1 MNNINTAMD
10 LLWERF
16 SEGSVVWMIVFSLLV
31 ILALIYTLRAIYIYK
46 KRAVDSFNFILFSVP
61 MLIWGLLII
70 AGPVFGFNNGEGTFG
85 DVAIKCAVYLIPPLL
100 MLHIWSQVSYR
111 PITYKI
117 RIIWLV
123 LPAILTFMNIMKVAA
138 PDMDFGTIPVWEEQI
153 SVVAILANVFFVI
166 VSIKS
171 YLLCFNVF
179 YQMPPHMRRSTHHML
194 IAISVIVAAQGI
206 SGYIGVAQHLVYL
219 LLAVAYMIALYTLFS
234 SFFIANAANVI
245 VTSREFV
252 FASLSTL
259 VITVSLKGNILD
271 WNKKGKD
278 NGLVMPNPRFKEPYE
293 HYRKRVLE
301 TCNGT
306 VSPHD
311 ENIVNLLGE
320 ESESNF
326 LLTWH
331 EIGFKGNKFGYLVE
345 IADVTNIYTKLRYIE
360 SIAYYD
366 NLTSLHNRNAYMER
380 VMQLDK
386 AESMP
391 LLIVIGDVNN
401 LKNINDAYGHLA
413 GDQLLLAVT
422 QAVKDNTP
430 EGAFVARVGGDEIVM
445 LLPRAREEQADTFVD
460 GVTRSLN
467 SLRHPEI
474 GSPSVSWGYSIMHD
488 AAEDYNN
495 VFRAADAIMYEAK
508 RKSREKSISGIVPH
522 EGIRHDVIGHGAGGH
537 SDVEWEVSR
546 HKFTEQGEPGK

>member
-1 MNNINTAMD
+1 
-10 LLWERF
+10 
-16 SEGSVVWMIVFSLLV
+16 
-31 ILALIYTLRAIYIYK
+31 
-46 KRAVDSFNFILFSVP
+46 
-61 MLIWGLLII
+61 
-70 AGPVFGFNNGEGTFG
+70 
-85 DVAIKCAVYLIPPLL
+85 
-100 MLHIWSQVSYR
+100 
-111 PITYKI
+111 
-117 RIIWLV
+117 
-123 LPAILTFMNIMKVAA
+123 
-138 PDMDFGTIPVWEEQI
+138 
-153 SVVAILANVFFVI
+153 
-166 VSIKS
+166 
-171 YLLCFNVF
+171 
-179 YQMPPHMRRSTHHML
+179 ML

-206 SGYIGVAQHLVYL
+206 SGYVGAAQHLTHL

-252 FASLSTL
+252 FASLSTF
-259 VITVSLKGNILD
+259 VITVSVKGNILD
-271 WNKKGKD
+271 WNRKAKD
-278 NGLVMPNPRFKEPYE
+278 SCMVMPKPRFKEPYE
-293 HYRKRVLE
+293 HYRKRILE

-320 ESESNF
+320 ESENNF
-326 LLTWH
+326 LFTWH

-380 VMQLDK
+380 VMQLHK

-413 GDQLLLAVT
+413 GDQLLLAIT
-422 QAVKDNTP
+422 QAVKNNTP
-430 EGAFVARVGGDEIVM
+430 EGGFVARIGGDEIVM
-445 LLPRAREEQADTFVD
+445 LLPRTREEQANTFID
-460 GVTRSLN
+460 GVTRELN
-467 SLRHPEI
+467 ALRHPEI
-474 GSPSVSWGYSIMHD
+474 GSPSVSWGYSIMRD

-508 RKSREKSISGIVPH
+508 RKSREKSISGIVPL
-522 EGIRHDVIGHGAGGH
+522 EGLRHDVIGHVA
-537 SDVEWEVSR
+537 VR
-546 HKFTEQGEPGK
+546 HGDLDLEIPPPKFTEPDEPAQEEAVKEEEEAE